1 MDYARPREMW
11 ASRNRGE
18 ISNLRTESLIFTTGG
33 AMDLQNDEQ
42 WTISRVAPLLRKG
55 KISPRELTEA
65 FLGRISRL
73 QPKLNAFITVT
84 GEMARKQARQ
94 AEKEIRKGKYRG
106 PLHGIPITLKDLF
119 STAGIRTTA
128 GSKILRSFIPRGNAA
143 VVDRLYE
150 AGAVL
155 LGKTNLHEFA
165 YGVTTNNP
173 HYGPVHNPWDLKRVS
188 GGSSGGSAAAV
199 SAALG
204 IASLGTDTGG
214 SIRIPSAACG
224 VVGLKPTRG
233 LVSLHGV
240 IPLAFSLD
248 HAGPICRSVEDAA
261 LVLEVIA
268 SPAGRNPADWRQGG
282 HLFSGPL
289 RQGVKGIRVGIPK
302 QYFFDR
308 LHRDVRGYVLTAC
321 AILYQQ
327 GAELR
332 EVEFRGI
339 KEAASLVGIITVG
352 EALSYH
358 WKWLRSRAKDYGS
371 DVRDRMEANR
381 NQRTVE
387 YLQAQEKRR
396 MYTQAFVKV
405 FESVDVVAAPT
416 LPVLAPLIGQ
426 KKISWGRT
434 REDVRA
440 ALLRMTRPGNLTG
453 LPAISLPCG
462 FTGDNLPVG
471 LQLFGRH
478 YEEAT
483 LLRVAY
489 AYEQATPWHKMFP
502 PL

>member
-1 MDYARPREMW
+1 M
-11 ASRNRGE
+11 
-18 ISNLRTESLIFTTGG
+18 
-33 AMDLQNDEQ
+33 
-42 WTISRVAPLLRKG
+42 
-55 KISPRELTEA
+55 
-65 FLGRISRL
+65 
-73 QPKLNAFITVT
+73 
-84 GEMARKQARQ
+84 
-94 AEKEIRKGKYRG
+94 KGKYRG
-106 PLHGIPITLKDLF
+106 PLHGIPISLKDLF
-119 STAGIRTTA
+119 YTAGIRTTA
-128 GSKILRSFIPRGNAA
+128 GSKILRRFIPRENAV
-143 VVDRLYE
+143 VVDRLYD
-150 AGAVL
+150 AGVVL

-248 HAGPICRSVEDAA
+248 HVGPICRCVEDTA
-261 LVLEVIA
+261 LMLEVIA
-268 SPAGRNPADWRQGG
+268 SPAGRDSTNWPQIGR
-282 HLFSGPL
+282 LFSRPL
-289 RQGVKGIRVGIPK
+289 RGGIKGIRVGIPK

-308 LHRDVRGYVLTAC
+308 LQKEVREFVLTAC
-321 AILYQQ
+321 AMLGHS
-327 GAELR
+327 GAQLR
-332 EVEFRGI
+332 EVECKGM
-339 KEAASLVGIITVG
+339 KEAAPLVGAITVG

-358 WKWLRSRAKDYGS
+358 WKWLQARAKDYGA
-371 DVRDRMEANR
+371 DVRERMEANR
-381 NQRTVE
+381 NQRTLE

-396 MYTQAFVKV
+396 TYTEALVKV
-405 FESVDVVAAPT
+405 FESVDVLAAPT
-416 LPVLAPLIGQ
+416 LPILPPLIGQ
-426 KKISWGRT
+426 KEISLGRT

-453 LPAISLPCG
+453 LPAVSLPCG
-462 FTGDNLPVG
+462 YTADSLPVG
-471 LQLFGRH
+471 LQLIGRH
-478 YEEAT
+478 YDEAT

>member
-1 MDYARPREMW
+1 M
-11 ASRNRGE
+11 
-18 ISNLRTESLIFTTGG
+18 NLLN
-33 AMDLQNDEQ
+33 DQNL
-42 WTISRVAPLLRKG
+42 TIAKIAPLLRRKQ
-55 KISPRELTEA
+55 ISPVELTEF
-65 FLGRISRL
+65 FLERIQRL
-73 QPKLNAFITVT
+73 QPALNAFLTVT
-84 GEMARKQARQ
+84 ADLARKQARQ
-94 AEKEIRKGKYRG
+94 AEKEILRGKYRG
-106 PLHGIPITLKDLF
+106 PLHGIPLSLKDLF
-119 STAGIRTTA
+119 YTAGIRTTA
-128 GSKILRSFIPRGNAA
+128 GSKILRNFVPGENAV
-143 VVDRLYE
+143 VVDRLFE

-165 YGVTTNNP
+165 YGVTNNNP

-248 HAGPICRSVEDAA
+248 HVGPICRCVEDAA
-261 LVLEVIA
+261 LMLEVIA
-268 SPAGRNPADWRQGG
+268 SPAGRNSTNWPQMGR
-282 HLFSGPL
+282 LFSRPL

-308 LHRDVRGYVLTAC
+308 LDKNVRGYVLTAC
-321 AILYQQ
+321 AILYQL

-332 EVEFRGI
+332 EVEFRGM
-339 KEAASLVGIITVG
+339 KDAAPLVGVITVG

-358 WKWLRSRAKDYGS
+358 WKWLQSRARDYGA
-371 DVRDRMEANR
+371 DVRERMEANR
-381 NQRTVE
+381 TQRTVE

-396 MYTQAFVKV
+396 IYTGAFLKV

-416 LPVLAPLIGQ
+416 LPVLPPFIGQ
-426 KKISWGRT
+426 KEIAWGRT
-434 REDVRA
+434 KEDVRA

-462 FTGDNLPVG
+462 STADNLPVG
-471 LQLFGRH
+471 LQLIGRH
-478 YEEAT
+478 FDEAV

-489 AYEQATPWHKMFP
+489 AFERATPWHKMFP

>member
-1 MDYARPREMW
+1 M
-11 ASRNRGE
+11 
-18 ISNLRTESLIFTTGG
+18 NLLN
-33 AMDLQNDEQ
+33 DQNL
-42 WTISRVAPLLRKG
+42 TIAKIAPLLRRKQ
-55 KISPRELTEA
+55 ISPVELTEF
-65 FLGRISRL
+65 FLERIQRL
-73 QPKLNAFITVT
+73 QPALNAFLTVT
-84 GEMARKQARQ
+84 ANLARKQARQ
-94 AEKEIRKGKYRG
+94 AEKEILRGKYRG
-106 PLHGIPITLKDLF
+106 PLHGIPLSLKDLF
-119 STAGIRTTA
+119 YTAGIRTTA
-128 GSKILRSFIPRGNAA
+128 GSKILRNFVPDENAV
-143 VVDRLYE
+143 VVDRLFE

-165 YGVTTNNP
+165 YGVTSNNP

-233 LVSLHGV
+233 LVSIDGV

-248 HAGPICRSVEDAA
+248 HVGPICRCVEDAA
-261 LVLEVIA
+261 LMLEVIA
-268 SPAGRNPADWRQGG
+268 SPAGRNSTNWPQMGR
-282 HLFSGPL
+282 LFSRPL

-308 LHRDVRGYVLTAC
+308 LDKNVRGYVLTAC
-321 AILYQQ
+321 AILYQL

-332 EVEFRGI
+332 EVEFRGM
-339 KEAASLVGIITVG
+339 KDAAPLVGVITVG

-358 WKWLRSRAKDYGS
+358 WDWLQSRAKDYGP
-371 DVRDRMEANR
+371 DVRERMEANR
-381 NQRTVE
+381 TQRTVE

-396 MYTQAFVKV
+396 IYTGTFLKV

-416 LPVLAPLIGQ
+416 LPVLPPFIGQ
-426 KKISWGRT
+426 KEIDWGRT
-434 REDVRA
+434 KEDVRA

-462 FTGDNLPVG
+462 STADNLPVG

-478 YEEAT
+478 YDEAT

-489 AYEQATPWHKMFP
+489 AFERATPWHAMFP

>member
-1 MDYARPREMW
+1 M
-11 ASRNRGE
+11 
-18 ISNLRTESLIFTTGG
+18 NLL
-33 AMDLQNDEQ
+33 NDENL
-42 WTISRVAPLLRKG
+42 TIAKMAPLIRKK
-55 KISPRELTEA
+55 KISPVEVTET
-65 FLGRISRL
+65 FLGRIQQL

-84 GEMARKQARQ
+84 ADLARKKARQ
-94 AEKEIRKGKYRG
+94 AERDLLKGKYHG
-106 PLHGIPITLKDLF
+106 PLHGIPISLKDLF
-119 STAGIRTTA
+119 YTAGIRTTG
-128 GSKILRSFIPRGNAA
+128 GSKILRSFVPRENAA
-143 VVDRLYE
+143 VVDRLYA
-150 AGAVL
+150 AGAIL

-165 YGVTTNNP
+165 YGVTNNNP
-173 HYGPVHNPWDLKRVS
+173 HYGPVRNPWDLKRVP

-199 SAALG
+199 SAGLG
-204 IASLGTDTGG
+204 MASLGTDTGG

-248 HAGPICRSVEDAA
+248 HVGPICRCVEDTALIMEAIAA
-261 LVLEVIA
+261 PGGPNTGNWPQV
-268 SPAGRNPADWRQGG
+268 GR
-282 HLFSGPL
+282 LFTRSL
-289 RQGVKGIRVGIPK
+289 RGGVKKTRIGIPK

-308 LHRDVRGYVLTAC
+308 LQKEVREFVLTAC
-321 AILYQQ
+321 ATLSQL

-332 EVEFRGI
+332 EVEFKGMM
-339 KEAASLVGIITVG
+339 EAAPLVGVITVG

-358 WKWLRSRAKDYGS
+358 WKWLQSRAKDYGP
-371 DVRDRMEANR
+371 DVRERMEANR
-381 NQRTVE
+381 NQRTIE

-396 MYTQAFVKV
+396 TYTEAFLKV
-405 FESVDVVAAPT
+405 FDSVDVVAAPT
-416 LPVLAPLIGQ
+416 LPVLPPFIGQ
-426 KKISWGRT
+426 KEIFGGRT

-453 LPAISLPCG
+453 LPAVSLPCG
-462 FTGDNLPVG
+462 FTADSLPVG

-478 YEEAT
+478 YDEST

>member
-1 MDYARPREMW
+1 M
-11 ASRNRGE
+11 
-18 ISNLRTESLIFTTGG
+18 NLL
-33 AMDLQNDEQ
+33 NDENL
-42 WTISRVAPLLRKG
+42 TIAKMAPLIRKK
-55 KISPRELTEA
+55 KISPVELTET
-65 FLGRISRL
+65 FLERIQQL
-73 QPKLNAFITVT
+73 QGKLNAFITVT
-84 GEMARKQARQ
+84 ADLARKKARQ
-94 AEKEIRKGKYRG
+94 AEREIMKGKYRG
-106 PLHGIPITLKDLF
+106 PLHGIPISLKDLF
-119 STAGIRTTA
+119 YTAGIRTTA
-128 GSKILRSFIPRGNAA
+128 GSKILRNFIPQENAF
-143 VVDRLYE
+143 VVGRLL
-150 AGAVL
+150 AGGAVL

-165 YGVTTNNP
+165 YGVTNDNP
-173 HYGPVHNPWDLKRVS
+173 HYGPVHNPWDPSRVP

-204 IASLGTDTGG
+204 MASLGTDTGG

-248 HAGPICRSVEDAA
+248 HVGPICRCVEDTA
-261 LVLEVIA
+261 LMLEVIA
-268 SPAGRNPADWRQGG
+268 SIAGANSTNWPQIGR
-282 HLFSGPL
+282 LFSRPL
-289 RQGVKGIRVGIPK
+289 RQGVKGIRIGIPK

-308 LHRDVRGYVLTAC
+308 LHKDVRGYVLTAC

-332 EVEFRGI
+332 EVEFKGME
-339 KEAASLVGIITVG
+339 EAALLVGIITVG

-358 WKWLRSRAKDYGS
+358 WKWLRSRAKDYGA
-371 DVRDRMEANR
+371 DVRERMEANW

-396 MYTQAFVKV
+396 MYTQAFLKV

-416 LPVLAPLIGQ
+416 LPVLPPFIGQ
-426 KKISWGRT
+426 KEISWGRT

-462 FTGDNLPVG
+462 FTADNLPVG

-478 YEEAT
+478 HDEAT

>member
-1 MDYARPREMW
+1 M
-11 ASRNRGE
+11 
-18 ISNLRTESLIFTTGG
+18 NLL
-33 AMDLQNDEQ
+33 NDEKL
-42 WTISRVAPLLRKG
+42 TIARMAPLIRK
-55 KISPRELTEA
+55 KQISPVELTEF
-65 FLGRISRL
+65 FLERIHRF

-84 GEMARKQARQ
+84 ANLARKQARQ
-94 AEKEIRKGKYRG
+94 AEREILRGKYRG
-106 PLHGIPITLKDLF
+106 PLHGIPISLKDLF
-119 STAGIRTTA
+119 YTAGIRTTA
-128 GSKILRSFIPRGNAA
+128 GSKILRNFVPLENAV

-173 HYGPVHNPWDLKRVS
+173 HYGPVHNPWDLRRVS

-204 IASLGTDTGG
+204 MASLGTDTGG

-224 VVGLKPTRG
+224 VVGLKPSRG

-248 HAGPICRSVEDAA
+248 HVGPICRGVEDAA
-261 LVLEVIA
+261 LMLEVIA
-268 SPAGRNPADWRQGG
+268 SPAGRSSTTCPQGG
-282 HLFSGPL
+282 RLVSRPL
-289 RQGVKGIRVGIPK
+289 RRRVRGIRVGIPR

-308 LHRDVRGYVLTAC
+308 LDKNVRGYVLTAC

-332 EVEFRGI
+332 EVEFRGM
-339 KEAASLVGIITVG
+339 KEAASLVGLITVG

-358 WKWLRSRAKDYGS
+358 WKWLRSRAKDYGA
-371 DVRDRMEANR
+371 DVRTRMEANR
-381 NQRTVE
+381 GQRTVD
-387 YLQAQEKRR
+387 YLQAQERRKR
-396 MYTQAFVKV
+396 YTQAFVKI

-416 LPVLAPLIGQ
+416 LPVLPPLIGQ
-426 KKISWGRT
+426 KEIDWGHT

-462 FTGDNLPVG
+462 YTADNLPVG
-471 LQLFGRH
+471 LQLLGRP
-478 YEEAT
+478 YDEAT
-483 LLRVAY
+483 LLRVAH
-489 AYEQATPWHKMFP
+489 AFERATPWHRMFP
-502 PL
+502 PDPA

>member
-1 MDYARPREMW
+1 M
-11 ASRNRGE
+11 
-18 ISNLRTESLIFTTGG
+18 NLL
-33 AMDLQNDEQ
+33 NDENL
-42 WTISRVAPLLRKG
+42 TISKIAPLLRK
-55 KISPRELTEA
+55 KQISPVELTEF
-65 FLGRISRL
+65 FLERIGRL
-73 QPKLNAFITVT
+73 QPALNAFITVT
-84 GEMARKQARQ
+84 DDLARKQARE
-94 AEKEIRKGKYRG
+94 AEREIRKGRYRG
-106 PLHGIPITLKDLF
+106 PLHGIPISLKDLF
-119 STAGIRTTA
+119 CTAGIRTTA
-128 GSKILRSFIPRGNAA
+128 GSKILRNFIPQENAF
-143 VVDRLYE
+143 VVDRLL
-150 AGAVL
+150 AGGAVL

-165 YGVTTNNP
+165 YGVTNNNP
-173 HYGPVHNPWDLKRVS
+173 HYGPVHNPWDPSRVP

-248 HAGPICRSVEDAA
+248 HVGPICRCVEDTAMM
-261 LVLEVIA
+261 LEAIA
-268 SPAGRNPADWRQGG
+268 SPAGRNSTHWPQIGRV
-282 HLFSGPL
+282 FSRPL
-289 RQGVKGIRVGIPK
+289 RQGAKGIRVGIPK

-308 LHRDVRGYVLTAC
+308 LHKNVRGYVLTAC

-332 EVEFRGI
+332 EVEFKGM
-339 KEAASLVGIITVG
+339 KEAAPLVGVITVG

-358 WKWLRSRAKDYGS
+358 WKWLRSRARDYGA
-371 DVRDRMEANR
+371 DVRERMEANR

-396 MYTQAFVKV
+396 MYTQAFVKA

-416 LPVLAPLIGQ
+416 LPVLPPFIGQ
-426 KKISWGRT
+426 KEVSWGRT
-434 REDVRA
+434 QEDVRA

-462 FTGDNLPVG
+462 YTADNLPVG

-478 YEEAT
+478 YDEAT

-489 AYEQATPWHKMFP
+489 AYQQATPWHRMFP
-502 PL
+502 PDPVSQ

>member
-1 MDYARPREMW
+1 MEDEM
-11 ASRNRGE
+11 E
-18 ISNLRTESLIFTTGG
+18 
-33 AMDLQNDEQ
+33 LQNEEK

-55 KISPRELTEA
+55 KISPLELTEA
-65 FLGRISRL
+65 FLARISLL

-84 GEMARKQARQ
+84 DELARKQARQ
-94 AEKEIRKGKYRG
+94 AEREIMKGKYRG
-106 PLHGIPITLKDLF
+106 PLHGIPISLKDLF
-119 STAGIRTTA
+119 YTAGIRTTA
-128 GSKILRSFIPRGNAA
+128 GSKILRRFIPGENAA
-143 VVDRLYE
+143 VVDRLYA
-150 AGAVL
+150 AGAIL

-173 HYGPVHNPWDLKRVS
+173 HYGPVHNPWDLERIS

-233 LVSLHGV
+233 LVPLQGV

-248 HAGPICRSVEDAA
+248 HVGPICRSVEDAA
-261 LVLEVIA
+261 LMMEAIA
-268 SPAGRNPADWRQGG
+268 APGGPKGSNWPQVGR
-282 HLFSGPL
+282 LFTRSL
-289 RQGVKGIRVGIPK
+289 RGGVKKIRIGIPK

-308 LHRDVRGYVLTAC
+308 LQKEVRDFVLTAC
-321 AILYQQ
+321 ATLGHL

-332 EVEFRGI
+332 EVELKGMHDV
-339 KEAASLVGIITVG
+339 AHLVGVITVG
-352 EALSYH
+352 EAMSYH
-358 WKWLRSRAKDYGS
+358 WKWLQTRAKDYGA
-371 DVRDRMEANR
+371 DVRERMKGNQ

-396 MYTQAFVKV
+396 LYTESFMKI
-405 FESVDVVAAPT
+405 FDSVDVLAAPT
-416 LPVLAPLIGQ
+416 LPVLPPFIGQ
-426 KKISWGRT
+426 KEISWGRT
-434 REDVRA
+434 KEDVRA

-462 FTGDNLPVG
+462 FTADTLPVG

-478 YEEAT
+478 YDEPT
-483 LLRVAY
+483 LLQVAY
-489 AYEQATPWHKMFP
+489 AYEQATPWHTMFP
-502 PL
+502 QL